1 MQKYSVDFFDQRRQG
16 EISWGILIIFPSV
29 KDRLICL
36 VEMFFALSYTRQEV
50 SPKMHTEILLLQGV

>member
-1 MQKYSVDFFDQRRQG
+1 MQKYSEDFFILSRRQG

-36 VEMFFALSYTRQEV
+36 VEIFALSYTGQEV